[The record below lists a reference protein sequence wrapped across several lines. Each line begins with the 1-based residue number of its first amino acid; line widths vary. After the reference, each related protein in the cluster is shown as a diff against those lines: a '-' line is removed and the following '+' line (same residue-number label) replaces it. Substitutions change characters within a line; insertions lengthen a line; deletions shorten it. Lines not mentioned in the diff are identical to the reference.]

1 MLVIRLGKYMLDIDG
16 TQAVFIKNAWV
27 DISGEPLSSI
37 KLRELFLYLREEEIY
52 KRKKF
57 NKYVD
62 KVLQKLI
69 YNNNEH

>member
-1 MLVIRLGKYMLDIDG
+1 MLVIRLGKYM
-16 TQAVFIKNAWV
+16 V